1 MEEMTPIKKIME
13 MVGKSANGCK
23 PPEPHEMEQLKVKW
37 FNESAGDRHLED
49 GYDCKICRNKGII
62 MDLVE
67 EDGTTHPVSRDCK
80 CVATR
85 NSIMR
90 MKRSGLKNIIS
101 DYTFDKFEAGEE
113 WQATIKNA
121 AMAYAKAP
129 EGWFFIGGQSGSGKT
144 HICTAIC
151 REFLLSG
158 RQVIYMLWRDDVVKI
173 KGAVNDHEVYGEMI
187 ERYKK
192 AEVLY
197 IDDLFKT
204 GKASDGATQ
213 RPTGAD
219 VNVAFEIL
227 NHRYNSKLPTVISS
241 ECTIADL
248 LEIDEAV
255 GGRIAETAKV
265 FSLKA
270 DRSRNYRL
278 RKAVEI

>member
-1 MEEMTPIKKIME
+1 MEKIR
-13 MVGKSANGCK
+13 GTANGCDL
-23 PPEPHEMEQLKVKW
+23 PTPAEREQLRVKW
-37 FNESAGDRHLED
+37 FNESAGDRDQED
-49 GYDCKICRNKGII
+49 GYNCKICRNKGVV
-62 MDLVE
+62 MYFVGSG
-67 EDGTTHPVSRDCK
+67 EDFGTTTRDCK

-85 NSIMR
+85 NAIQR
-90 MKRSGLKNIIS
+90 MKRSGLKNIITE
-101 DYTFDKFEAGEE
+101 YTFDKFEAGEA
-113 WQATIKNA
+113 WQETIKA
-121 AMAYAKAP
+121 AAQAYSKEP
-129 EGWFFIGGQSGSGKT
+129 EGWFFVGGQSGSGKT

-151 REFLLSG
+151 REFLLAG
-158 RQVIYMLWRDDVVKI
+158 KEVIYMLWRDDVVKI
-173 KGAVNDHEVYGEMI
+173 KAAVNEHDEYTNMI

-192 AEVLY
+192 AEILY

-204 GKASDGATQ
+204 GKAPDGAKQ

-227 NHRYNSKLPTVISS
+227 NFRYNSKLPTVISS

>member
-1 MEEMTPIKKIME
+1 MEEMTPIRTIMARL
-13 MVGKSANGCK
+13 KSTGSGCK
-23 PPEPHEMEQLKVKW
+23 PLPFEEQERLKVKW
-37 FNESAGDRHLED
+37 FNESAGDRNQED
-49 GYDCKICRNKGII
+49 GYDCKICRNKGVV
-62 MDLVE
+62 MELVE
-67 EDGTTHPVSRDCK
+67 EDGSFRHVSFECK

-90 MKRSGLKNIIS
+90 MKRSGLKNIIT
-101 DYTFDKFEAGEE
+101 DYTFDKFSADEE
-113 WQATIKNA
+113 WQATIKAA
-121 AMAYAKAP
+121 AMAYSKHP

-158 RQVIYMLWRDDVVKI
+158 KRVIYMLWRDDVVKI
-173 KGAVNDHEVYGEMI
+173 KGAVNDHEVYGDLI

-192 AEVLY
+192 ADVLY

-204 GKASDGATQ
+204 GKATDGATQ

-227 NHRYNSKLPTVISS
+227 NYRYNAKMPTVISS

-248 LEIDEAV
+248 LDIDEAV
-255 GGRIAETAKV
+255 GGRIAEAAKV
-265 FSLKA
+265 FSLKP

-278 RKAVEI
+278 KKAVEI